1 MNVVVNCGVSYES
14 DLARVEEIV
23 REIAND
29 VIRDMEQAVTGSE
42 PFFGFSAFGDSNIDF
57 YIFLQATDRTGTF
70 IIASEVV
77 KRIHRRFREEGIE
90 INYPVR
96 KLVPSSP
103 NGAQHLTETVVPGNA
118 QPGAE

>member
-1 MNVVVNCGVSYES
+1 MAKLQLTLAAS
-14 DLARVEEIV
+14 DYAHT
-23 REIAND
+23 REFTSGGI
-29 VIRDMEQAVTGSE
+29 QA
-42 PFFGFSAFGDSNIDF
+42 
-57 YIFLQATDRTGTF
+57 
-70 IIASEVV
+70 
-77 KRIHRRFREEGIE
+77 EGIE